1 MQAINWILRF
11 VGLIFLIL
19 FQVLVLNK
27 LNVSVYIH
35 PYVYPMFLILLPFE
49 TPKWIMLPLAF
60 AVGITIDMFNNT
72 AGMHAAACVFIA
84 YARPWL
90 IKAYTPITGYENVSS
105 PSISQLGVVWFAL
118 FTLTVIFIH
127 HTIYYLLQIFVL
139 NDLGF
144 LFLKIV
150 LSTLVSTLLIVIFAF
165 LFAKRKA
172 NR

>member
-1 MQAINWILRF
+1 M
-11 VGLIFLIL
+11 
-19 FQVLVLNK
+19 LNK

-90 IKAYTPITGYENVSS
+90 IKAYTPITGYENVSN

>member
-1 MQAINWILRF
+1 M
-11 VGLIFLIL
+11 
-19 FQVLVLNK
+19 
-27 LNVSVYIH
+27 
-35 PYVYPMFLILLPFE
+35 
-49 TPKWIMLPLAF
+49 
-60 AVGITIDMFNNT
+60 
-72 AGMHAAACVFIA
+72 
-84 YARPWL
+84 
-90 IKAYTPITGYENVSS
+90 
-105 PSISQLGVVWFAL
+105 VWFAL

-150 LSTLVSTLLIVIFAF
+150 LSKLLVSTLLIVIFAF

>member
-1 MQAINWILRF
+1 MDIK
-11 VGLIFLIL
+11 VCGTDL
-19 FQVLVLNK
+19 FDSVSVLVLNK

-90 IKAYTPITGYENVSS
+90 IKAYTPIT
-105 PSISQLGVVWFAL
+105 AM
-118 FTLTVIFIH
+118 
-127 HTIYYLLQIFVL
+127 
-139 NDLGF
+139 
-144 LFLKIV
+144 KM
-150 LSTLVSTLLIVIFAF
+150 
-165 LFAKRKA
+165 
-172 NR
+172 